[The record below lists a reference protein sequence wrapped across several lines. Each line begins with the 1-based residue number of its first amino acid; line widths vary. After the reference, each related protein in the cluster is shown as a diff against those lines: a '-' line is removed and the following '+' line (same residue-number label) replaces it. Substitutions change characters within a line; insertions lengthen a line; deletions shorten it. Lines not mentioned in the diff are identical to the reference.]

1 MPLSRLKHNGLVLLA
16 VLVVT
21 CIVALMTMY
30 TLTMG
35 LGAYKLNRQFFNR
48 DKRHYIALSLLE
60 KAERALMESGLSCV
74 TPILSANELLRQP
87 LAWWQEVSCQGDDMG
102 MRYAFVV
109 EDLGLDPCA
118 VLTSS
123 AISAHYYRIA
133 FMILPDKIT
142 TSRLI
147 WQSTLIKPETS
158 VPSHCVNQ
166 HSVKPGR
173 QSLRI
178 LTGS

>member
-1 MPLSRLKHNGLVLLA
+1 
-16 VLVVT
+16 
-21 CIVALMTMY
+21 
-30 TLTMG
+30 MG

-48 DKRHYIALSLLE
+48 DKRHLHALSFLE
-60 KAERALMESGLSCV
+60 KAERELMDSGLSCV
-74 TPILSANELLRQP
+74 TPMLSANELMHQP
-87 LAWWQEVSCQGDDMG
+87 LAWWQELGCQGEDTG
-102 MRYAFVV
+102 ISYAFLL

-118 VLTSS
+118 MVTSS
-123 AISAHYYRIA
+123 GMLAHYYRIA

-147 WQSTLIKPETS
+147 WQSTIVKPEPAM
-158 VPSHCVNQ
+158 PSHCVNQ
-166 HSVKPGR
+166 HSVRPGR